1 MDETLLLA
9 LLISVSGMT
18 LLFLALGFFY
28 VLLSL
33 ITKIFRDR
41 DSAAEPADE
50 EQVLTAAPASTPVE
64 VLRAAAIAVA
74 LARAQAEENARSSG
88 VPQPGETTASPEVS
102 PWWALHHQRQV
113 APHPKVRRVQ

>member
-1 MDETLLLA
+1 MDETVPLA
-9 LLISVSGMT
+9 MLISLVGMT

-33 ITKIFRDR
+33 LTKILRDR
-41 DSAAEPADE
+41 DSAAEPAE
-50 EQVLTAAPASTPVE
+50 EQMPMGVPAMAPAE

-74 LARAQAEENARSSG
+74 LARAQAEENARFGS
-88 VPQPGETTASPEVS
+88 VPQPGETTAGPEIS

-113 APHPKVRRVQ
+113 APHPKARRVQ